1 MEQVRYTAAIE
12 NELARSISQINSI
25 QSARVHLASPKES
38 VFVRNRT
45 PAKASV
51 VVTPFPGR
59 IVSSSQ
65 VQAIVHMVSSSVPY
79 LSAEGVSVVDNR
91 GKLLT
96 DTTQFSSMQLNGE
109 QMAHKLQ
116 MEDNL
121 RNRIDSILSPV
132 VGIGNV
138 RSEVDIQIDFTE
150 TE

>member
-1 MEQVRYTAAIE
+1 M
-12 NELARSISQINSI
+12 
-25 QSARVHLASPKES
+25 
-38 VFVRNRT
+38 
-45 PAKASV
+45 

-65 VQAIVHMVSSSVPY
+65 VQAIVHLVSSSVPY

-96 DTTQFSSMQLNGE
+96 DASQFSSMQLNGE
-109 QMAHKLQ
+109 QMAYKLQ
-116 MEDNL
+116 REDTL
-121 RNRIDSILSPV
+121 RNSIESILSPV

-150 TE
+150 TESTF